1 MSAAGGQ
8 ESIDGQVAY
17 DGDGLVPC
25 VVQDWSSGEVLTLA
39 YMNEEALR
47 RTRATGELHLWSRSR
62 GEQWHKGETSGNVQ
76 SVRSLRLDCD
86 GDTLLALVEPAG
98 PACHT
103 GKRTC
108 FHRGELEPPAPF
120 QTLTALERTVTE
132 RARERPA
139 GSYTVALL
147 DDPQRIGEKVME
159 EAEEVARA
167 AREESAQRV
176 DEEAAGA
183 RSRTPSG
190 CSMAVAPRAAGAP
203 AEDPPRAGSP
213 AVGAGTPEGFAGAI
227 EPDLQRACELARA
240 YNLIPLSYSFI
251 EDCETPVSAFL
262 KLRAL
267 APGEPTF
274 LLESAD
280 QGQRVGRWSFI
291 GFRPR
296 AVLRWSLAD
305 GGDPYR
311 LAAERVA
318 AFKQAPMDGGKAD
331 GGRAPFLGGAVG
343 FFGYDLVRTVEP
355 LGDPPGGL
363 DSDSLGL
370 PDMALMFSD
379 ALVAF
384 DHLKHTVTIL
394 ANADLQA
401 EPDIE
406 RAYAQAARTIAEVRG
421 ALAGPVPRGEPIAA
435 DERTPPQFQS
445 NMSRE
450 RFEAMVERVVQYIYA
465 GDAFQ
470 VVPSQR
476 WSAPTP
482 VEAFS
487 IYRGLRAVNPSPYM
501 YFLDFGDFQI
511 AGASPEPLLTVNGR
525 HVSTKPIAGTRP
537 RGANPEE
544 DRRIE
549 AELLADEKER
559 AEHVMLV
566 DLGRNDLGRV
576 CEYGSVKVDELM
588 EIESYSHVMHI
599 VSSVSGTLREGVGAM
614 DALRSVLPAG
624 TLSGAPKVRAMQI
637 IDELEPVKRGG
648 YGGAV
653 GYLSYAG
660 DLDTAIHI
668 RTVVVKDGVAHVQAG
683 GGTVAQARPEYE
695 YEESVAKSTAAMRA
709 IELACAQPD
718 WP

>member
-1 MSAAGGQ
+1 
-8 ESIDGQVAY
+8 
-17 DGDGLVPC
+17 
-25 VVQDWSSGEVLTLA
+25 
-39 YMNEEALR
+39 
-47 RTRATGELHLWSRSR
+47 
-62 GEQWHKGETSGNVQ
+62 
-76 SVRSLRLDCD
+76 
-86 GDTLLALVEPAG
+86 
-98 PACHT
+98 
-103 GKRTC
+103 
-108 FHRGELEPPAPF
+108 
-120 QTLTALERTVTE
+120 
-132 RARERPA
+132 
-139 GSYTVALL
+139 
-147 DDPQRIGEKVME
+147 
-159 EAEEVARA
+159 
-167 AREESAQRV
+167 
-176 DEEAAGA
+176 
-183 RSRTPSG
+183 
-190 CSMAVAPRAAGAP
+190 MAVAPSAAEGAQGG
-203 AEDPPRAGSP
+203 E
-213 AVGAGTPEGFAGAI
+213 AVRL
-227 EPDLQRACELARA
+227 EPSLEQARELAERH
-240 YNLIPLSYSFI
+240 NLVPLRYSFI

-267 APGEPTF
+267 APGEPAF

-296 AVLRWSLAD
+296 AVLRWSLGD
-305 GGDPYR
+305 GGDPYAI
-311 LAAERVA
+311 AAEHVA
-318 AFKQAPMDGGKAD
+318 RFDQAPLQDAGAGTP
-331 GGRAPFLGGAVG
+331 PFTGGAVG

-355 LGDPPGGL
+355 LGDPPGGP
-363 DSDSLGL
+363 DGDPLGL
-370 PDMALMFSD
+370 PDMALMLSD
-379 ALVAF
+379 ALVVF

-394 ANADLQA
+394 ANADLES

-406 RAYAQAARTIAEVRG
+406 RAYQAAAHTIEEIRG
-421 ALAGPVPRGEPIAA
+421 VLAGPVPRSETAGTGDP
-435 DERTPPQFQS
+435 RTREMPEFKS
-445 NMSRE
+445 NMTRE
-450 RFEAMVERVVQYIYA
+450 HFEGMVTRIVEYIYA

-476 WSAPTP
+476 FSAPVP

-501 YFLDFGDFQI
+501 YFLDFGDFQV
-511 AGASPEPLLTVNGR
+511 AGASPEPLLTVSGR

-537 RGANPEE
+537 RGATPEE
-544 DRRIE
+544 DRRI
-549 AELLADEKER
+549 AGELLADEKER

-599 VSSVSGTLREGVGAM
+599 VSSVSGILREDVGAM

-648 YGGAV
+648 YGGAI

-683 GGTVAQARPEYE
+683 GGTVADAKPDYE
-695 YEESVAKSTAAMRA
+695 YEESVAKTRAALRA
-709 IELACAQPD
+709 VALACEQPD
-718 WP
+718 WA